1 MTHSPLEQRPPRN
14 PRMAGA
20 VMAITAVAA
29 ALVCAMPAR
38 AQSSE
43 AASVGNRAQTAF
55 LRGDDAALGRI
66 ESSVRAWAK
75 SPDPFKLY
83 AYAFVQFRRLQLARD
98 ARRDEQAMSAG
109 QACVAALDAALDAS
123 ARFADAYT
131 LRAACQVYMGS
142 FSMWNWYRYGS
153 DADDGLEMAKRFG
166 RGSPRVTFV
175 EGLRLWFGPVFVGDQ
190 DEACT
195 VFMAAATGF
204 GDDSESSITQDS
216 AGIRWG
222 AAEANFWM
230 GRCSNRALDPQL
242 ETQYY
247 ERALRFAPD
256 YAAVQRIVR

>member
-1 MTHSPLEQRPPRN
+1 MTYRSLDQRPRCHPS
-14 PRMAGA
+14 M
-20 VMAITAVAA
+20 AVAVTA
-29 ALVCAMPAR
+29 IASLFACATPAG

-75 SPDPFKLY
+75 SPDSFKLY
-83 AYAFVQFRRLQLARD
+83 AYAFVQFRKLQMARD
-98 ARRDEQAMSAG
+98 ARRDEQAMAAG
-109 QACVAALDAALDAS
+109 QACVAALDTALEAS

-131 LRAACQVYMGS
+131 LRAACQVYLGS

-153 DADDGLEMAKRFG
+153 DADDNLETAKRFG
-166 RGSPRVTFV
+166 RGNPRAVLV

-190 DEACT
+190 DKACE
-195 VFMAAATGF
+195 VFLQATKGF
-204 GDDSESSITQDS
+204 GDQPESSITRDS
-216 AGIRWG
+216 VGIRWG

-230 GRCSNRALDPQL
+230 GRCSRNTGDR
-242 ETQYY
+242 EVEFQYY
-247 ERALRFAPD
+247 DRALRFAPD

>member
-1 MTHSPLEQRPPRN
+1 MTHSPLEQRPSRN

-75 SPDPFKLY
+75 SPDSFKLY
-83 AYAFVQFRRLQLARD
+83 AYAFVQFRRLQMARD
-98 ARRDEQAMSAG
+98 ARRDEQAMTAG
-109 QACVAALDAALDAS
+109 QACIAALDAAIDGS

-131 LRAACQVYMGS
+131 LRAACQVYVGS
-142 FSMWNWYRYGS
+142 FSMWNWYRFGS
-153 DADDGLEMAKRFG
+153 DADDGLEMANRLG
-166 RGSPRVTFV
+166 RANPRATFV

-190 DEACT
+190 DKACD
-195 VFMAAATGF
+195 VFLSATKAF
-204 GDDSESSITQDS
+204 GDDPDSSVMRDS
-216 AGIRWG
+216 VGIRWG

-230 GRCSNRALDPQL
+230 GRCSRNAGDR
-242 ETQYY
+242 EVEFQYY